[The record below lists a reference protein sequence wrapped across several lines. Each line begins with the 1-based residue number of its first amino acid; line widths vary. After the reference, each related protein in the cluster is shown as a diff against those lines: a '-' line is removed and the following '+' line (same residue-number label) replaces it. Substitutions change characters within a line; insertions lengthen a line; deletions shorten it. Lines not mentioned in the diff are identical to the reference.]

1 MNAMSYVRNNP
12 ASFAS
17 AKAAAAASH
26 ATWYRDVRVLNSLL
40 IAGIASFFVGYLVF
54 NNQVAAKGFTVRT
67 LEKRIAELEERRQ
80 KLDLEVVADQSMGA
94 IDAKVKDLGLVP
106 VAAVGYVSGGSG
118 VVAVK

>member
-17 AKAAAAASH
+17 AKAAAAAAH
-26 ATWYRDVRVLNSLL
+26 APWYKDVRVLNSLL
-40 IAGIASFFVGYLVF
+40 LAGMASFFVGYLVY
-54 NNQVAAKGFTVRT
+54 NNQVAAKGFTART
-67 LEKRIAELEERRQ
+67 MEKRIAELEGRRQ
-80 KLDLEVVADQSMGA
+80 KLDLEAVADQSMEA
-94 IDAKVKDLGLVP
+94 IDAKIKGLGLVP